1 MNKLSFN
8 KTKKFKMHNI
18 QGVLFS
24 TGSCG
29 LKEKNKKDLVI
40 IQLDKNSKTS
50 AVFTNSK
57 TIAEPVKWSKKN
69 INNDIRAIVVN
80 SGNANA
86 LTGKKGYDSI
96 KKYINF
102 KE

>member
-1 MNKLSFN
+1 MTIK
-8 KTKKFKMHNI
+8 
-18 QGVLFS
+18 
-24 TGSCG
+24 
-29 LKEKNKKDLVI
+29 I
-40 IQLDKNSKTS
+40 IQKKSPNFDKRPKGTKINSIIIHYTGMKTFHEAYERLCDKNSKVS

-86 LTGKKGYDSI
+86 LTGKKGYDLSLI
-96 KKYINF
+96 HI
-102 KE
+102 